1 MKGLSYRV
9 RPGGLMRCC
18 LLTLDEE
25 MNIATEKPKDGDT
38 LHCKWCDDPYGMV
51 FVGGAWQ
58 WNKALESAVSA
69 AKRRPPKD
77 AA

>member
-18 LLTLDEE
+18 TQTLDDE
-25 MNIATEKPKDGDT
+25 MNRATEKPKEGDT
-38 LHCKWCDDPYGMV
+38 LHCKYCDDPYGMV

-58 WNKALESAVSA
+58 WNKGSETAVS
-69 AKRRPPKD
+69 RPPKD